1 MENTHMNRNDKSVL
15 PGFPWKGQFKT
26 KEKID
31 QYFSNPDGIQCL
43 LCGRFFK
50 NLSVH
55 LKIFHGISHEQ
66 YRDWYGLPWRK
77 GLVSTT
83 VSKKISSNL
92 IRRIKNGSFIP
103 KADNKAAVNGI
114 LNGARRKD
122 QPYHT
127 AIKSEKARKL
137 SKKNIKHG
145 RKEYEKVLSVMLKNK
160 IALREACMDENL
172 PASSRVLGY
181 AESNPGF
188 RKKLMDT
195 YYAFPYDV
203 QARAGMFSPQFYEDL
218 KRLKAKGLPNT
229 EIGRQLGISHKT
241 VKIRLARI

>member
-1 MENTHMNRNDKSVL
+1 MKENKKSTL
-15 PGFPWKGQFKT
+15 PGFPWKGKFTT
-26 KEKID
+26 KDEID

-43 LCGRFFK
+43 LCGRFFE

-55 LKIFHGISHEQ
+55 LRITHGIYHEQ
-66 YRDWYGLPWRK
+66 YRDRYGLPWRK
-77 GLVSTT
+77 GLVSRN
-83 VSKKISSNL
+83 VSKKLSSIL
-92 IRRIKNGSFIP
+92 TKRIKNGSFKP
-103 KADNKAAVNGI
+103 NADNKACVEKI
-114 LNGARRKD
+114 RSGAMRKD

-127 AIKSEKARKL
+127 AIKSEKAKKL
-137 SKKNIKHG
+137 SKKNIRHG
-145 RKEYEKVLSVMLKNK
+145 RKDYERVLSVMRQNK
-160 IALREACMDENL
+160 VALREACMDENL

-195 YYAFPYDV
+195 YYALPYDV

-229 EIGRQLGISHKT
+229 EIGKQLGISYKT
-241 VKIRLARI
+241 VKIRLGRI